1 MDSNDS
7 LLGHLATRLSTH
19 PENVATEALAFILR
33 RHEYLRRAVLGF
45 IESLGAPPPQVVSF
59 ATQRSEEN
67 AARPDL
73 RGADESGAP
82 VLFIEAKFWAGLTDK
97 QPVTYLHALPSD
109 RPTALLVLAPEAR
122 RQLLW
127 RELRLRCK
135 DDLPQSHA
143 LDAGPERPAV
153 LRISPQKVLVLAAWQ
168 PFLES
173 LQSAARA
180 QDDHASVENLNQLLG
195 LCTREDTTAFLPLRQ
210 EDLSGD
216 IGRRIYQFGALVDEI
231 CEAAVE
237 ADVCKKGTSGGSRM
251 SYWRTV
257 QIAGHDFFLFF
268 SPWRW
273 HTLAETPLWLDFPS
287 KPAVWHH
294 LREALRPLA
303 LQTPSMILEDTSYK
317 DTPTIPLRLKLG
329 VEHHAVVQ
337 AVVDTLRGIRD
348 LIVAKPT

>member
-1 MDSNDS
+1 MDPNDS

-33 RHEYLRRAVLGF
+33 RHEYLRRAVLRF
-45 IESLGAPPPQVVSF
+45 MESLGAPPPQVVSF
-59 ATQRSEEN
+59 TTQRSEEN

-122 RQLLW
+122 RQMLW
-127 RELRLRCK
+127 RELRLRCEE
-135 DDLPQSHA
+135 DLQQRSPF
-143 LDAGPERPAV
+143 DVGPERPAV
-153 LRISPQKVLVLAAWQ
+153 LQMGPQKVLVLAAWQ

-173 LQSAARA
+173 LQSTARA
-180 QDDHASVENLNQLLG
+180 QGDHASSENLNQLLG

-210 EDLSGD
+210 EDLSAD

-231 CEAAVE
+231 CEAAV
-237 ADVCKKGTSGGSRM
+237 AAKVCKKGTSGGSRM

-257 QIAGHDFFLFF
+257 QIEGHDFYLFL

-273 HTLAETPLWLDFPS
+273 HTLAETPLWLEFPS
-287 KPAVWHH
+287 QTESWNH
-294 LREALRPLA
+294 LLEALSPLA
-303 LQTPSMILEDTSYK
+303 LRTPSMILRDPSNS
-317 DTPTIPLRLKLG
+317 DTPLIPLHLKLG
-329 VEHHAVVQ
+329 VEHHEVVQ
-337 AVVDTLRGIRD
+337 TVVDTLRGIRD
-348 LIVAKPT
+348 LIVAKSA